1 MGDGAKAM
9 SKAGREVFCD
19 LERCFRLMCWAHVHR
34 NICPQLKCISAH
46 RKDLAKNILV
56 DIENLQWSVLNEATF
71 RHVFTLLE
79 KKYLDKYNPIIND
92 SVSKFFKYMRTVW
105 VESEE
110 FRWYEGAHPWQ
121 VSNNQGVE
129 GKNKE
134 IKQSHTF
141 RERLELGALFGV
153 MLRLVKE
160 WAEEE
165 DILLTSSR
173 LAILH
178 NDINSLKMRTQGYQ
192 WFRQNK
198 FGSDKVLKIN
208 PKGKY
213 SVSEEFLL
221 GKVDNI
227 WSVASNNDKSGR
239 TLKERTKDRIQ
250 NRAIPSSSSFDEY
263 ISMRSSCWILEERD
277 GDYFCDCPI
286 GMKGKMCKHTVGLLY
301 KEGHLEQTSD
311 VRAVP
316 LGAKRRKGRPKKL
329 PNCLARSPI
338 AQREPAARE
347 SDSEESETD
356 DDTIE
361 VEVVAAVKKT
371 TRRKRKNISESQDVI
386 QSPVHVLHNQSI
398 VQAGLG
404 CSKPPK
410 KRCRVE
416 TTKDAGN
423 LPRGRKQ
430 RPTAAP
436 CSRPAA
442 PTAPSPPAST
452 SSGSTDPVSKPNAVN
467 CKKRKGSCNHVVA
480 FGQHFNE
487 IAWKKYADYVK
498 TLSSATVIDQNYIP

>member
-1 MGDGAKAM
+1 MKPHLGM
-9 SKAGREVFCD
+9 SS
-19 LERCFRLMCWAHVHR
+19 LCWKR
-34 NICPQLKCISAH
+34 NTWTSTTQSSMTVCPL
-46 RKDLAKNILV
+46 
-56 DIENLQWSVLNEATF
+56 
-71 RHVFTLLE
+71 
-79 KKYLDKYNPIIND
+79 
-92 SVSKFFKYMRTVW
+92 SKFFKYMRTVW

-208 PKGKY
+208 PNGKY
-213 SVSEEFLL
+213 SVSESEEFLL
-221 GKVDNI
+221 GKVDNL

-239 TLKERTKDRIQ
+239 TLKERTKERIQ
-250 NRAIPSSSSFDEY
+250 NRTIPSSSSFDEY

-311 VRAVP
+311 
-316 LGAKRRKGRPKKL
+316 G
-329 PNCLARSPI
+329 
-338 AQREPAARE
+338 
-347 SDSEESETD
+347 
-356 DDTIE
+356 
-361 VEVVAAVKKT
+361 
-371 TRRKRKNISESQDVI
+371 
-386 QSPVHVLHNQSI
+386 
-398 VQAGLG
+398 
-404 CSKPPK
+404 
-410 KRCRVE
+410 
-416 TTKDAGN
+416 
-423 LPRGRKQ
+423 
-430 RPTAAP
+430 
-436 CSRPAA
+436 
-442 PTAPSPPAST
+442 
-452 SSGSTDPVSKPNAVN
+452 
-467 CKKRKGSCNHVVA
+467 
-480 FGQHFNE
+480 
-487 IAWKKYADYVK
+487 
-498 TLSSATVIDQNYIP
+498 

>member
-178 NDINSLKMRTQGYQ
+178 NDINSLKMRTQRDISGLD
-192 WFRQNK
+192 R
-198 FGSDKVLKIN
+198 IN
-208 PKGKY
+208 LDLIKSSK
-213 SVSEEFLL
+213 SIQKENIRCLRSFLL
-221 GKVDNI
+221 VKLTI
-227 WSVASNNDKSGR
+227 SGLWLA
-239 TLKERTKDRIQ
+239 T
-250 NRAIPSSSSFDEY
+250 
-263 ISMRSSCWILEERD
+263 M
-277 GDYFCDCPI
+277 
-286 GMKGKMCKHTVGLLY
+286 
-301 KEGHLEQTSD
+301 TS
-311 VRAVP
+311 
-316 LGAKRRKGRPKKL
+316 LGEL
-329 PNCLARSPI
+329 
-338 AQREPAARE
+338 
-347 SDSEESETD
+347 
-356 DDTIE
+356 
-361 VEVVAAVKKT
+361 
-371 TRRKRKNISESQDVI
+371 
-386 QSPVHVLHNQSI
+386 
-398 VQAGLG
+398 
-404 CSKPPK
+404 
-410 KRCRVE
+410 
-416 TTKDAGN
+416 
-423 LPRGRKQ
+423 
-430 RPTAAP
+430 
-436 CSRPAA
+436 
-442 PTAPSPPAST
+442 
-452 SSGSTDPVSKPNAVN
+452 
-467 CKKRKGSCNHVVA
+467 
-480 FGQHFNE
+480 
-487 IAWKKYADYVK
+487 
-498 TLSSATVIDQNYIP
+498 